1 MAVSIR
7 YARRDGTVGEGG
19 DEELGIRWN
28 EGGDGKGRTVEAGY
42 LYTHTLC
49 DYNAAHVNKLPSM
62 YTCTM
67 HKDTRRVPPNLPT

>member
-28 EGGDGKGRTVEAGY
+28 EGEMERDVQ
-42 LYTHTLC
+42 
-49 DYNAAHVNKLPSM
+49 
-62 YTCTM
+62 
-67 HKDTRRVPPNLPT
+67 